1 MKILFASAEAYPL
14 AKVGGL
20 GDVAGSLPKALR
32 ALGHDVR
39 VVLPKYQSVRDVKE
53 DLGPFSFQIGGG
65 THEARLR
72 MSAIDGVLIYL
83 VDYPPLFDR
92 PKVYEYDDDGKR
104 FAFFGR
110 AVLDLL
116 PAADWWPDVVH
127 VHDWHAAL
135 VAAFL
140 RTTHADDVRYR
151 QMRSVLTIHN
161 LQHQGVFGRDLFDW
175 TGLPPEAWNPEG
187 VEFYGQFNFLKAGI
201 VYADRVSTVSLTYA
215 KEIQTEEYGE
225 KLDGL
230 LRSRAAKLS
239 GILNGI
245 DYDVWNPAKDKL
257 LAQTYTKTT
266 VEKKAKDKAALQR
279 EVGLAAD
286 PKAPLIGI
294 VGRVTGQ
301 KGFDILTPVLPEI
314 LGMGAQVVLLGTGE
328 RRYEEPL
335 AMLAKENPSFVA
347 ALKYDEALAHRI
359 YAGSDFFL
367 MPSRFE
373 PCGLGQI
380 ISLRYGTVPIVRATG
395 GLADTVTDVTADP
408 KAGNGFVFAEYTTE
422 ALLDAAKR
430 ALEFHR
436 KGRGWKALS
445 QRGMAADLSWKASA
459 KAYADLYERALAS

>member
-1 MKILFASAEAYPL
+1 MKILIASAEAYPL

-39 VVLPKYQSVRDVKE
+39 VVLPKYQGVRDVKD
-53 DLGPFSFQIGGG
+53 DLGPFSVRIGGE

-72 MSAIDGVLIYL
+72 TSAIDGVPVYL
-83 VDYPPLFDR
+83 VDHAPFFDR
-92 PKVYEYDDDGKR
+92 PKVYEYEDDGER

-110 AVLDLL
+110 AILDML
-116 PAADWWPDVVH
+116 PTANWWPDVLH
-127 VHDWHAAL
+127 VHDWHSAL
-135 VAAFL
+135 AAAFL
-140 RTTHADDVRYR
+140 RTTHAGDERYR
-151 QMRSVLTIHN
+151 RIRTVLTIHN
-161 LQHQGVFGRDLFDW
+161 LQHQGLFGRDLFEW

-187 VEFYGQFNFLKAGI
+187 VEFYGRFNVLKAGI
-201 VYADRVSTVSLTYA
+201 VYADRVNTVSPTYA
-215 KEIQTEEYGE
+215 KEIQTAEYGE
-225 KLDGL
+225 GLDGL

-245 DYDVWNPAKDKL
+245 DTDVWNPAKDSHI
-257 LAQTYTKTT
+257 AERYTKSTIA
-266 VEKKAKDKAALQR
+266 KKARDKHALQR
-279 EVGLAAD
+279 EVGLAVD
-286 PKAPLIGI
+286 PKAPLVGI

-314 LGMGAQVVLLGTGE
+314 LRMGAQVILLGTGE

-395 GLADTVTDVTADP
+395 GLADTVTDATADP
-408 KAGNGFVFAEYTTE
+408 KAGNGFVFAEYATE

-430 ALEFHR
+430 AVEFHR
-436 KGRGWKALS
+436 KGRGWKALQ
-445 QRGMAADLSWKASA
+445 QRGMAADHSWKASA
-459 KAYADLYERALAS
+459 RAYAALYEAARPA